1 MARRPCDRCIQVITH
16 GGLSEMQKAE
26 ADMAR
31 DKGVPVIKLHL
42 DGNVEYWLADCMPSS
57 LKVLAA
63 AMKVA
68 PEAVKRAEEA
78 GSARQLPA
86 GHDWKPVDVRE
97 ELE

>member
-42 DGNVEYWLADCMPSS
+42 DGEVKYGSLPLFMLLS
-57 LKVLAA
+57 LKALAA
-63 AMKVA
+63 AMKTA

-78 GSARQLPA
+78 ASARQPSVGYEWQLMR
-86 GHDWKPVDVRE
+86 K
-97 ELE
+97 